1 MRGCLTSFFVLI
13 ALGLVAS
20 WLFLPPIAAG
30 AIDQGLQLAGFHGDG
45 RRVTVVASPP
55 LELLALHADK
65 VRVQASD
72 VSYHGL
78 EVGSVDVTLGDVAL
92 FDRTAGTI
100 DGTLTGVSFS
110 GVDGLPVSVASIG
123 LSGTRGVV
131 DATIALSAADVRS
144 LATTAV
150 KTATGTAPTKVT
162 LTAPNKVA
170 VTSGKK
176 TVSGTLDVDDA
187 GGLVFVPTGGG
198 SLSGPIDLVRPGPD
212 VPLRLESVTVGSQGA
227 TLKGTVD
234 PAIFRG

>member
-1 MRGCLTSFFVLI
+1 VRGCLTSFFVLI

-55 LELLALHADK
+55 LELLALHADE

-78 EVGSVDVTLGDVAL
+78 QVGAVDVTLGDVGL
-92 FDRTAGTI
+92 FDRTVGTI
-100 DGTLTGVSFS
+100 DGTLTEVTFN
-110 GVDGLPVSVASIG
+110 GVDGLPVDVASIG
-123 LSGTRGVV
+123 ISGTGGEV
-131 DATIALSAADVRS
+131 DATIVLSAADVRS
-144 LATTAV
+144 LASTAV
-150 KTATGTAPTKVT
+150 KAATGTAPTKVT
-162 LTAPNKVA
+162 LAAPNRVA

-176 TVSGTLDVDDA
+176 TVGGTLDVDDA
-187 GGLVFVPTGGG
+187 GGLVFVPSGSG
-198 SLSGPIDLVRPGPD
+198 SLPGSIDLVRPGPD
-212 VPLRLESVTVGSQGA
+212 VPLRLESVTVGPAGA
-227 TLKGTVD
+227 TLKGAVD